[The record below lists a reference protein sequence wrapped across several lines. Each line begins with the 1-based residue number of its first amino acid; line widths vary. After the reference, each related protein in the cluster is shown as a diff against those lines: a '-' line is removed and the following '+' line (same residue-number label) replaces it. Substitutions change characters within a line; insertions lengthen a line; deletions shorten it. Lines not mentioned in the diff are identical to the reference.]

1 MLRAVI
7 DANAMVSG
15 WTLDILM
22 SLAEEGLYRPVWSQK
37 ILEEFCRADE
47 ALGFGEGAER
57 KATQMDRAFPDAC
70 IEGWERHVGQ
80 VVLPDPDDRHV
91 VAATIEGDAT
101 ASCIVS
107 PRSLNVESEP
117 FGGRL
122 PLSYTSHVH

>member
-1 MLRAVI
+1 MLLRAVI

-22 SLAEEGLYRPVWSQK
+22 SLAEEGLYQPAWSQK
-37 ILEEFCRADE
+37 ILEEFCRAGE

-91 VAATIEGDAT
+91 VAAAIEGDCD
-101 ASCIVS
+101 CIVTYNLRDF
-107 PRSLNVESEP
+107 PEACLKAGYN
-117 FGGRL
+117 RL
-122 PLSYTSHVH
+122 